1 VKEEIRKYI
10 EEEMLTDEVDVK
22 DDTSLF
28 KSKLLDSLG
37 LLKLTMFLEESFL
50 IEVDSSDISLD
61 NFDSITSIAD
71 YVARKKG
78 VQS

>member
-1 VKEEIRKYI
+1 MKEEIRKYI

-22 DDTSLF
+22 DETSLF
-28 KSKLLDSLG
+28 RSKLLDSLS

-50 IEVDSSDISLD
+50 IEVDSSDISPD

>member
-22 DDTSLF
+22 DETSLF
-28 KSKLLDSLG
+28 RSKLLDSLS

-50 IEVDSSDISLD
+50 IEVDSSDISPD

-71 YVARKKG
+71 YVERKKG

>member
-22 DDTSLF
+22 DETSLF
-28 KSKLLDSLG
+28 RSKLLDSLS

-50 IEVDSSDISLD
+50 IEVDSSDISPD